1 MTAAAAAVLCA
12 ASVSGAGAATGA
24 HAPATATLSVTWGNA
39 VEIPGTSTLNKAGQA
54 GVAAISCADSA
65 DCSAGGSYAS
75 SLSSS
80 GPPVL
85 QVYVVNR
92 TFHSWQN
99 AKEVP
104 GSAGLNTGGSARIT
118 SVTCAAAGDCLA
130 GGSYTQTSGQRQAF
144 VVSET
149 NGTWGTAEKVPGTA
163 ALNRGHPGATVTSAS
178 CTAPGDCLV
187 GGRYTDSS
195 GNGQAFVVSE
205 TNGTWGTAQE
215 VRGTAALNAG
225 GYALVDSVSC
235 ASAGN
240 CSAGGRYASSSTDG
254 VPASQ
259 AFVVSETNGTWGT
272 AQEVQGTAALN
283 AGGYAEVDSV
293 SCASAGNCSAGGA
306 YTDSTPAT
314 QAFVVNETNGTWGT
328 VEEVPGTASLNT
340 AGLAQVNSVACAAP
354 GDCSAGGFYLDS
366 SFNTQAFVVNET
378 NGSWGTAENVPA
390 IPALDQ
396 GSPGARVA
404 SVSCVS
410 AGNCSAGGSYSD
422 AADHQ
427 QAFVVSETGGTWGTA
442 EEVPGSATLNAG
454 GLAGIGSVSCAPG
467 GLCSAAGSYT
477 DVNNHTQV
485 FAVSETSR

>member
-1 MTAAAAAVLCA
+1 MRRRRAIMTAAAAAVLCA

-80 GPPVL
+80 VPVL

-92 TFHSWQN
+92 TFHSWRN

-163 ALNRGHPGATVTSAS
+163 ALNLGHPGATVTSAS

-187 GGRYTDSS
+187 GGRYTDGS
-195 GNGQAFVVSE
+195 GNAQAFVVSE
-205 TNGTWGTAQE
+205 TNGTWGKAQE
-215 VRGTAALNAG
+215 VR
-225 GYALVDSVSC
+225 
-235 ASAGN
+235 
-240 CSAGGRYASSSTDG
+240 
-254 VPASQ
+254 
-259 AFVVSETNGTWGT
+259 
-272 AQEVQGTAALN
+272 GTAALN

-328 VEEVPGTASLNT
+328 AEEVPGTASLNT
-340 AGLAQVNSVACAAP
+340 AGRAQVNSVACAAP

-378 NGSWGTAENVPA
+378 NGSWGTVENVPA

-477 DVNNHTQV
+477 DVNNHTQA